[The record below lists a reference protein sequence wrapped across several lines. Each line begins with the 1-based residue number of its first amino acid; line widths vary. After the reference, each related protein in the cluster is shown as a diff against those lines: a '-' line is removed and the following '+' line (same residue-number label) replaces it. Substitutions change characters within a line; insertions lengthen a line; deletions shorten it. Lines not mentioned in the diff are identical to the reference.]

1 MENEFDKVLAQLDAI
16 IDQIDNLNDKLR
28 EAQEWPI

>member
-16 IDQIDNLNDKLR
+16 IDQIDKINDSLR
-28 EAQEWPI
+28 EGNN

>member
-16 IDQIDNLNDKLR
+16 IDQIDKINDSLR
-28 EAQEWPI
+28 EAK

>member
-16 IDQIDNLNDKLR
+16 IDHIDKINDSLR
-28 EAQEWPI
+28 EAQ

>member
-16 IDQIDNLNDKLR
+16 IDQIDKINDSLR
-28 EAQEWPI
+28 EAQ